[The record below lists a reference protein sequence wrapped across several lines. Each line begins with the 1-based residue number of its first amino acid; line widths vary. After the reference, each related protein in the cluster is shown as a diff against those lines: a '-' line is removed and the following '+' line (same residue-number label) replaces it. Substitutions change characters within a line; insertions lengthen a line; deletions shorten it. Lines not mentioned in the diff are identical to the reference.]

1 MNKDDIWVKFLDL
14 IKKELNPVSFGTWF
28 GETTLY
34 DIDDKK
40 ITLLVPMALHKR
52 FLLSHYYELINSC
65 FIKVTGVERDIDC
78 VIKDEIN
85 ESVEKAVDEVVNN
98 NEVINNEIEEFDS
111 NLNPTLTFDN
121 FVVGN
126 SNKFAR
132 TAAFA
137 VAENPGATY
146 NPLFIYGKSGI
157 GKTHLMHAIGNY
169 IVEHNPKLKVLYTA
183 SEEFRNDYTRISNP
197 NENAMDAS
205 SRFKNKYRNVD
216 VLMIDDI
223 QLILSATKT
232 MEEFFHTFNE
242 LHRQNKQI
250 IITSDSS
257 PNDLKDLEDRLKTRF
272 AMGLPVDIFPPDY
285 ELRCRIIKEKIKRI
299 PNIQNKMTEEAIEF
313 ISNNFDTDVRSL
325 EGAINRL
332 VAYTAMYVPEKIDL
346 EFANECLKDVVG
358 KGNPYVTNDIA
369 SIQKAVADYYDITV
383 EVLKGKKRSNNIAY
397 PRMLAMYLCRMLTD
411 QSFPRIGL
419 EFGGRDHSTVIHAV
433 EKIEEDLKENGQLKE
448 IINTIKSKL

>member
-1 MNKDDIWVKFLDL
+1 MNNNDIWNKVLDI
-14 IKKELNPVSFGTWF
+14 IKKELNPVSFSTWF
-28 GETTLY
+28 GETKFY
-34 DIDDKK
+34 EMDDQKV
-40 ITLLVPMALHKR
+40 TLLVPMPLHKR
-52 FLLSHYYELINSC
+52 ILLSHYYKLISDS
-65 FIKVTGVERDIDC
+65 FYTVTNIEREIDC
-78 VIKDEIN
+78 VIEEEIAKTT
-85 ESVEKAVDEVVNN
+85 ESKMEEIVNN
-98 NEVINNEIEEFDS
+98 SEVINNDFEDFDS
-111 NLNPTLTFDN
+111 NLNPNLTFNN

-132 TAAFA
+132 TASFA
-137 VAENPGATY
+137 VAENPGTTY

-183 SEEFRNDYTRISNP
+183 SEEFRNDYTKISNP

-205 SRFKNKYRNVD
+205 SKFKNKYRNVD

-299 PNIQNKMTEEAIEF
+299 PNIQEKMTDEAVEF
-313 ISNNFDTDVRSL
+313 IANNFDTDVRSL

-369 SIQKAVADYYDITV
+369 SIQKAVADYYSITI
-383 EVLKGKKRSNNIAY
+383 EVLKGKKRSANIAY
-397 PRMLAMYLCRMLTD
+397 PRMVAMYLCRMLTD

-433 EKIEEDLKENGQLKE
+433 DRIEKDLRDNGQLKE
-448 IINTIKSKL
+448 IINEIKSKL